1 MIWAGPGT
9 TPREA
14 SLNQWT
20 GGAQQGERKA
30 DGGAQQAQNLPGHVI
45 ACGSAPRSVRRNR
58 KQPQTEGQKGN
69 VEERLAD
76 GREAAGE
83 VGVEVAE
90 QQRALEKDQARG
102 PNCGAAPKPPKNQ
115 FGEERFEKKKKKS
128 AQEDDG
134 RGEKR

>member
-1 MIWAGPGT
+1 MIGAGAGT
-9 TPREA
+9 TPREP
-14 SLNQWT
+14 SLHERT

-30 DGGAQQAQNLPGHVI
+30 DGGAQQAQNLPGDVI
-45 ACGSAPRSVRRNR
+45 ACGSAPRSVRRDR

-69 VEERLAD
+69 VEERLA
-76 GREAAGE
+76 GAREAAGE

-102 PNCGAAPKPPKNQ
+102 PNCGAAAKPGKNQ
-115 FGEERFEKKKKKS
+115 FGEERFEEKKKKS

-134 RGEKR
+134 RVEKR